1 MLTPAQWRR
10 GTMLTEE
17 VVKVGKRGQITIP
30 ETIRKNEKLREGDF
44 LELSNIGGVLTL
56 RRIEKKPTV
65 VDLFKEVGDALRKEG
80 ITSRDKAL
88 AFAERI
94 KKEASL

>member
-1 MLTPAQWRR
+1 
-10 GTMLTEE
+10 MLTEE
-17 VVKVGKRGQITIP
+17 VVKIGKRGQITIP
-30 ETIRKNEKLREGDF
+30 ETMRRSEKLKEGDF

-80 ITSRDKAL
+80 ITSREKAL
-88 AFAERI
+88 AFTDVI
-94 KKEASL
+94 KKEASS